1 MKRVVLLLMLAFCL
15 PWAQVQAFVLA
26 IPDEG
31 AAGWKAGVARVVI
44 TPKQGMWMAGF
55 GNRTRPAEGTRQEL
69 WAKALALE
77 DAAGNRA
84 VLVTTDLLGIP
95 KGMSDQIRQRLQN
108 KFKLA
113 KAQVL
118 LNSSHTHSAP
128 VLAQALSD
136 IYPLDE
142 AERKKIKQYSA
153 RLEDQLV
160 ELVGKALKDMEPAG
174 LYARNGVT
182 RFQVNRRNNREAT
195 LLQQTELQ
203 GPNDYA
209 VPVIKVV
216 DAQGKLKAIAFG
228 YSCHPTVLND
238 YQWSG
243 DYPGYAQQE
252 LEQTHPGATALF
264 FQSAGADQNPLPR
277 GSVPL
282 ARQYGRELAVA
293 VNRVLEEEMRP
304 LPAAVKTAY
313 TEIALPL
320 GHPPAEGELEKMANQ
335 ATVPYYKRWA
345 ARMLAESKQGKP
357 FLTSY
362 PYPLQVWTL
371 GDQVMMGL
379 GGELVVQYA
388 IRLKQLFGPNIYV
401 LGYSNDVMSYIPS
414 EKILQEGGYEGA
426 TSQMVYGLPSTWA
439 PGIEDHILTE
449 MQKLAG
455 QIGIEQVQTNAS
467 QDKK

>member
-1 MKRVVLLLMLAFCL
+1 MRKVSLFLILAFSL
-15 PWAQVQAFVLA
+15 PWAQALAFVLPA
-26 IPDEG
+26 PGKG
-31 AAGWKAGVARVVI
+31 AAGWQAGVARVVI
-44 TPKQGMWMAGF
+44 TPKQAMWMAGF

-77 DAAGNRA
+77 DAAGNKA
-84 VLVTTDLLGIP
+84 VLVTTDLLGLP
-95 KGMSDQIRQRLQN
+95 KGVSDHIRGRLQA
-108 KFKLA
+108 KFGLA
-113 KAQVL
+113 QAQVL

-128 VLAQALSD
+128 VLEQALSD

-142 AERKKIKQYSA
+142 AEKQKVIEYSA

-160 ELVGKALKDMEPAG
+160 ELVGKALKSMEPVE

-182 RFQVNRRNNREAT
+182 RFQVNRRNNRESA
-195 LLQQTELQ
+195 LLQQTELK

-216 DAQGKLKAIAFG
+216 DAKGRLKAIAFG

-243 DYPGYAQQE
+243 DYPGYAQAE
-252 LEQTHPGATALF
+252 LEKEHPGVTALF

-277 GSVPL
+277 GSVAL

-304 LPAAVKTAY
+304 LPAVVKTAY

-320 GHPPAEGELEKMANQ
+320 QHPPAEEVLVKMANEGEV
-335 ATVPYYKRWA
+335 AYYKRWA
-345 ARMLAESKQGKP
+345 ARLLAETRQGKP
-357 FLTSY
+357 VLTSY

-388 IRLKQLFGPNIYV
+388 IRLKQMFGPNIYV

-414 EKILQEGGYEGA
+414 DRILQEGGYEGA

-439 PGIEDHILTE
+439 PGIEDHILAE
-449 MQKLAG
+449 MKKLAA
-455 QIGIEQVQTNAS
+455 QIGVEQAEPNAL
-467 QDKK
+467 KE